1 MSGGSAPSWSLSAPI
16 ETLFEKPVALLA
28 FEPIT
33 SSTNELYVISPV
45 PVGSNFAITCDA
57 PEVFRA
63 IVLEDSPCGH
73 NPR

>member
-57 PEVFRA
+57 PKHH
-63 IVLEDSPCGH
+63 LGEDQERLSRLPD
-73 NPR
+73 